1 MHEVL
6 PTESAYVPFP
16 HVAQESEVM
25 EVLCLL
31 CLPGAQPTQ
40 VGEATTSA

>member
-6 PTESAYVPFP
+6 PTESAYVPFS
-16 HVAQESEVM
+16 HVAQESEVV
-25 EVLCLL
+25 EVLRLL

-40 VGEATTSA
+40 VGKATRLA